1 MTDRINLLTAGFV
14 LAISLVVL
22 LLLSRYTKEVIRDE
36 SVDITHQ
43 TLENIAQRI
52 DNKLQLTDMTANL
65 EQQTVNIDKT
75 TIEKLIREG
84 NYILALN
91 QKLPNARLMVAD
103 NATTVKHDYRIEQ
116 HDGQRQYVFYQP
128 VYNGRYGLV
137 ITFPVEDIYSRF
149 TDMQIKLFGWGVSGI
164 LVLLIVLWWVIDH
177 HLRPLHLLADSA
189 QRINDGHLDETIP
202 DSRQI
207 DEIGQLQNSLSK
219 MQLSLAAYM
228 TKMKQDQAV
237 LNHSLS
243 KMQLSLAAYM
253 TKMKQ
258 DQAVLNQQID
268 ALQMAYSEALAYE
281 NLKAKFQ
288 NDMTN
293 QMTTPVDTL
302 CRHTDTICHH
312 YQNLSSEK
320 MTQLQVEIES
330 ATEAIVRLLDKLLNK
345 KL

>member
-237 LNHSLS
+237 LNR
-243 KMQLSLAAYM
+243 
-253 TKMKQ
+253 
-258 DQAVLNQQID
+258 QID
-268 ALQMAYSEALAYE
+268 ALQMAYSEAQAYE
-281 NLKAKFQ
+281 DLKAKFLS
-288 NDMTN
+288 NMTN
-293 QMTTPVDTL
+293 QMTAPVDAI
-302 CRHTDTICHH
+302 CRHSDAICHH
-312 YQNLSSEK
+312 CQNLSSAE

-330 ATEAIVRLLDKLLNK
+330 ASDAIIRLLDQLLNK

>member
-1 MTDRINLLTAGFV
+1 MTDRLNLLTAGFV

-149 TDMQIKLFGWGVSGI
+149 TDMEIKLFGWGVSGI

-189 QRINDGHLDETIP
+189 QRINDGQLDETIP

-228 TKMKQDQAV
+228 TEMKQDQAV
-237 LNHSLS
+237 LNR
-243 KMQLSLAAYM
+243 
-253 TKMKQ
+253 
-258 DQAVLNQQID
+258 QID
-268 ALQMAYSEALAYE
+268 ALQMAYSEAQAYE

>member
-1 MTDRINLLTAGFV
+1 MTDRLNLLTTGFV

-65 EQQTVNIDKT
+65 EQQAVNIDKT

-237 LNHSLS
+237 LNR
-243 KMQLSLAAYM
+243 
-253 TKMKQ
+253 
-258 DQAVLNQQID
+258 QID
-268 ALQMAYSEALAYE
+268 ALQMAYSEAQAYE

>member
-1 MTDRINLLTAGFV
+1 MTDRLNLLTAGFV

-149 TDMQIKLFGWGVSGI
+149 TDMEIKLFGWGVSGI

-237 LNHSLS
+237 LNR
-243 KMQLSLAAYM
+243 
-253 TKMKQ
+253 
-258 DQAVLNQQID
+258 QID
-268 ALQMAYSEALAYE
+268 ALQMAYSEAQAYE

-320 MTQLQVEIES
+320 MTQLQVEIDS
-330 ATEAIVRLLDKLLNK
+330 ATEAIVRLLDKLNGFHHTL
-345 KL
+345 

>member
-1 MTDRINLLTAGFV
+1 MTDRLNLLTTGFV

-189 QRINDGHLDETIP
+189 QRINDGQLDETIP

-237 LNHSLS
+237 LNR
-243 KMQLSLAAYM
+243 
-253 TKMKQ
+253 
-258 DQAVLNQQID
+258 QID

>member
-1 MTDRINLLTAGFV
+1 MTDRLNLLTTGFV

-177 HLRPLHLLADSA
+177 HLRPLHFLADSA

-237 LNHSLS
+237 LNR
-243 KMQLSLAAYM
+243 
-253 TKMKQ
+253 
-258 DQAVLNQQID
+258 QID
-268 ALQMAYSEALAYE
+268 ALQMAYSEAQAYE

>member
-1 MTDRINLLTAGFV
+1 
-14 LAISLVVL
+14 
-22 LLLSRYTKEVIRDE
+22 
-36 SVDITHQ
+36 
-43 TLENIAQRI
+43 
-52 DNKLQLTDMTANL
+52 
-65 EQQTVNIDKT
+65 
-75 TIEKLIREG
+75 
-84 NYILALN
+84 
-91 QKLPNARLMVAD
+91 
-103 NATTVKHDYRIEQ
+103 
-116 HDGQRQYVFYQP
+116 
-128 VYNGRYGLV
+128 
-137 ITFPVEDIYSRF
+137 
-149 TDMQIKLFGWGVSGI
+149 MQIKLFGWGVSGI

-237 LNHSLS
+237 LNR
-243 KMQLSLAAYM
+243 
-253 TKMKQ
+253 
-258 DQAVLNQQID
+258 QID

>member
-1 MTDRINLLTAGFV
+1 MTDRLNLLTTGFV

-103 NATTVKHDYRIEQ
+103 TATTVKHDYRIEQ
-116 HDGQRQYVFYQP
+116 HDGQQQYVFYQP

-237 LNHSLS
+237 LNR
-243 KMQLSLAAYM
+243 
-253 TKMKQ
+253 
-258 DQAVLNQQID
+258 QID

>member
-1 MTDRINLLTAGFV
+1 MTDRLNLLTAGFV

-177 HLRPLHLLADSA
+177 HLRPLHFLADSA

-237 LNHSLS
+237 LNR
-243 KMQLSLAAYM
+243 
-253 TKMKQ
+253 
-258 DQAVLNQQID
+258 QID

>member
-1 MTDRINLLTAGFV
+1 MTDRLNLLTAGFV

-237 LNHSLS
+237 LNR
-243 KMQLSLAAYM
+243 
-253 TKMKQ
+253 
-258 DQAVLNQQID
+258 QID
-268 ALQMAYSEALAYE
+268 ALQMAYSEAQAYE

>member
-1 MTDRINLLTAGFV
+1 MTDRLNLLTSGFV

-237 LNHSLS
+237 LNR
-243 KMQLSLAAYM
+243 
-253 TKMKQ
+253 
-258 DQAVLNQQID
+258 QID
-268 ALQMAYSEALAYE
+268 ALQMAYSEAQAYE
-281 NLKAKFQ
+281 DLKAKFLS
-288 NDMTN
+288 NMTN
-293 QMTTPVDTL
+293 QMTAPVDAI
-302 CRHTDTICHH
+302 CRHSDAICHH
-312 YQNLSSEK
+312 CQNLSSAE

-330 ATEAIVRLLDKLLNK
+330 ASDAIIRLLDQLLNK

>member
-1 MTDRINLLTAGFV
+1 MTDRLNLLTAGFV

-149 TDMQIKLFGWGVSGI
+149 TDMEIKLFGWGVSGI

-237 LNHSLS
+237 LNR
-243 KMQLSLAAYM
+243 
-253 TKMKQ
+253 
-258 DQAVLNQQID
+258 QID
-268 ALQMAYSEALAYE
+268 ALQMAYSEAQAYE

-320 MTQLQVEIES
+320 MTQLQVEIDS
-330 ATEAIVRLLDKLLNK
+330 ATEAIVRLLDKLLKK

>member
-1 MTDRINLLTAGFV
+1 MTDRLNLLTTGFV

-228 TKMKQDQAV
+228 TKMK
-237 LNHSLS
+237 LNR
-243 KMQLSLAAYM
+243 
-253 TKMKQ
+253 
-258 DQAVLNQQID
+258 QID
-268 ALQMAYSEALAYE
+268 ALQMAYSEAQAYE

>member
-1 MTDRINLLTAGFV
+1 MTDRLNLLTSGFV

-237 LNHSLS
+237 LNR
-243 KMQLSLAAYM
+243 
-253 TKMKQ
+253 
-258 DQAVLNQQID
+258 QID
-268 ALQMAYSEALAYE
+268 ALQMAYSEAQAYE

>member
-1 MTDRINLLTAGFV
+1 MTDRLNLLTAGFV

-228 TKMKQDQAV
+228 TEMKQDQAV
-237 LNHSLS
+237 LNR
-243 KMQLSLAAYM
+243 
-253 TKMKQ
+253 
-258 DQAVLNQQID
+258 QID

>member
-1 MTDRINLLTAGFV
+1 MTDRLNLLTSGFV

-116 HDGQRQYVFYQP
+116 HDGQQQYVFYQP

-219 MQLSLAAYM
+219 MQL
-228 TKMKQDQAV
+228 
-237 LNHSLS
+237 
-243 KMQLSLAAYM
+243 
-253 TKMKQ
+253 
-258 DQAVLNQQID
+258 
-268 ALQMAYSEALAYE
+268 
-281 NLKAKFQ
+281 
-288 NDMTN
+288 
-293 QMTTPVDTL
+293 
-302 CRHTDTICHH
+302 
-312 YQNLSSEK
+312 
-320 MTQLQVEIES
+320 
-330 ATEAIVRLLDKLLNK
+330 
-345 KL
+345 

>member
-1 MTDRINLLTAGFV
+1 MTDRLNLLTTGFV

-237 LNHSLS
+237 LNR
-243 KMQLSLAAYM
+243 
-253 TKMKQ
+253 
-258 DQAVLNQQID
+258 QID
-268 ALQMAYSEALAYE
+268 ALQMAYSEAQAYE